1 MGASLQK
8 ALEWTIENSPPP
20 LVVFIVVVILI
31 ILLLWLSYRVNKL
44 ISKALSKE
52 QARDDRVTTLE
63 HSQADQLKQ
72 QRKME
77 QLAEKLPC
85 ISKGQAT
92 WLQDKTRNGGTVPG
106 ECFCAYLKAKD
117 EGEI

>member
-20 LVVFIVVVILI
+20 VVVFIIVVILI
-31 ILLLWLSYRVNKL
+31 VLLLWLSYRLNKL
-44 ISKALSKE
+44 ISGVLSKE
-52 QARDDRVTTLE
+52 QARDDRIAAVE
-63 HSQADQLKQ
+63 KEQATQAKQ
-72 QRKME
+72 QRKSE

-85 ISKGQAT
+85 VVKGNAT
-92 WLQDKTRNGGTVPG
+92 WLQDKTRNGGQPPEPCV
-106 ECFCAYLKAKD
+106 CAYLKAKD